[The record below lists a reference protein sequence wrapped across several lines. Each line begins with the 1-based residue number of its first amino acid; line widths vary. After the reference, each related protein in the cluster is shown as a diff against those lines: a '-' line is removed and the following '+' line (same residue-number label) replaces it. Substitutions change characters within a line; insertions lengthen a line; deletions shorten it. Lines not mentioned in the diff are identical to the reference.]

1 MNKHDPAS
9 TIDPDRGDPMCGH
22 SCSED
27 DARGESGMV
36 GSPIR
41 RAQRRSRGLL
51 GLFFVILA
59 LYTLKNF
66 LPALLWGCVF
76 AIASWPLY
84 RRTERRFGRTEWL
97 PMIFTAVIALI
108 FLVPLSLVGVKAAEE
123 AQSALHWIDTVRH
136 TGIPMPA
143 WLNELPFERVQVAR
157 WWQNNLVN
165 PEHLNRLFHSV
176 DAGHGMAFTRQI
188 TSQVARRAT
197 LFLFSILTLFFL
209 LRDGADIIH
218 RVLVVSNRTFGQRGE
233 TLARQIISSVHGTV
247 AGLVLVG
254 LGEGFVMGIAYVLT
268 DTPQPLLFALLTGVA
283 AMIPFLGL
291 PTVILAALLI
301 LMQGKMIAAIIVIA
315 LGSIVIFVA
324 DHFIRPA
331 LIGGST
337 QMPFLWVLLGILG
350 GVETWGLL
358 GLFLGPA
365 IMAAMHLLW
374 RIWSADRI
382 DLSDEE
388 AVHNREK
395 K

>member
-1 MNKHDPAS
+1 MMTDQNAMPPRNLTGAS
-9 TIDPDRGDPMCGH
+9 TAGQDCTV
-22 SCSED
+22 D
-27 DARGESGMV
+27 DDLPEEVTA
-36 GSPIR
+36 GSPVG

-51 GLFFVILA
+51 GFFFIALA
-59 LYTLKNF
+59 LFTLKNF

-84 RRTERRFGRTEWL
+84 KRTEARFGRTEWL
-97 PMIFTAVIALI
+97 PMLFTAAIALI
-108 FLVPLSLVGVKAAEE
+108 FLIPLSLVGYKAAEE

-136 TGIPMPA
+136 TGIPMPE
-143 WLNELPFERVQVAR
+143 WLNELPFERAQVAR

-176 DAGHGMAFTRQI
+176 DANHGMAVTRQV
-188 TSQVARRAT
+188 TTQVAKRAT

-233 TLARQIISSVHGTV
+233 KLAKQIISSVHGTV

-291 PTVILAALLI
+291 PTVLLAALLI
-301 LMQGKMIAAIIVIA
+301 IVQGKMIAGIVVVA
-315 LGSIVIFVA
+315 LGAVVIFVA

-365 IMAAMHLLW
+365 IMAAVHLLW
-374 RIWSADRI
+374 RIWS
-382 DLSDEE
+382 SDSEIQL
-388 AVHNREK
+388 REDAH
-395 K
+395 